1 MSTGP
6 TGPRFS
12 IASIT
17 SAKPIDPVP
26 TGPTGPT
33 MSTAELEAND
43 REMITSFF
51 TPDSIKL
58 QNELIMWRDC
68 GFPSHYMFDELV
80 LSPPALCSDGVVRA
94 PHEYAD
100 FCLGHSIAVDIS
112 GFASQLDGIVPYC
125 QWTGVR
131 LSLFLKRG

>member
-12 IASIT
+12 IASINA
-17 SAKPIDPVP
+17 AKPIDPAP
-26 TGPTGPT
+26 TGATGPTISPL
-33 MSTAELEAND
+33 EIEAND

-51 TPDSIKL
+51 TPDNIKL

-80 LSPPALCSDGVVRA
+80 LVPPTLCSDGMARE

-100 FCLGHSIAVDIS
+100 FCLGHSIAVDIAE
-112 GFASQLDGIVPYC
+112 FASQMDGILPYC
-125 QWTGVR
+125 QWNGVR
-131 LSLFLKRG
+131 LSLFLKKG

>member
-6 TGPRFS
+6 TGTRFS
-12 IASIT
+12 IASINA
-17 SAKPIDPVP
+17 AKPIDPAP

-33 MSTAELEAND
+33 ISPLEIEVND

-51 TPDSIKL
+51 TPDNIKL

-80 LSPPALCSDGVVRA
+80 LVPPASCSDGVTRL

-100 FCLGHSIAVDIS
+100 FCLGHSIAVDIA

-125 QWTGVR
+125 QWNGFR